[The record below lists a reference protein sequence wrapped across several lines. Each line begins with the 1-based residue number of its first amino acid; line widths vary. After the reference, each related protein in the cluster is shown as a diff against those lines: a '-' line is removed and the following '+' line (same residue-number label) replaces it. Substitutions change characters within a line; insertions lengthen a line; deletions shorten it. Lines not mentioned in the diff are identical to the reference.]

1 MFYLGSDKPGRPV
14 VDHSRNEGYP
24 EHIHDNLE
32 LIYITAGTRKCNI
45 DGREY
50 TEPTGSLTVIFSF
63 QPHSFPDSPDAEYY
77 WIGVNPI
84 FMPEL
89 RGLLFEY
96 RQYRTILSAQMRQ
109 QIFRQAIQKFAGRVP
124 PLPRIFVTY
133 GGKDAS
139 RCVLKASVVNC
150 AVLPIAPELRS

>member
-1 MFYLGSDKPGRPV
+1 MCEMFYLGSDKPGRPV

-45 DGREY
+45 GGREY
-50 TEPTGSLTVIFSF
+50 TEPTGSLTVIFPF
-63 QPHSFPDSPDAEYY
+63 QPHSFPDSPGAEYY
-77 WIGVNPI
+77 WIGVNPM

-96 RQYRTILSAQMRQ
+96 IPVIPVINAERLGRSAELAAYLFSSPPDTREITLNALALALVSGLFDELSLNKRERM
-109 QIFRQAIQKFAGRVP
+109 
-124 PLPRIFVTY
+124 
-133 GGKDAS
+133 
-139 RCVLKASVVNC
+139 
-150 AVLPIAPELRS
+150 